1 MTWVKPKVLLFDNDN
16 ASFTGATTLSE
27 TAANFVCLDILLRT
41 NDSDYGS
48 VRVYRPNGKR
58 VSLQGSRRRSNQNRY
73 NRRNPIWHGEAFR
86 FLGWVRRCRQRNT
99 RWGLSKNHLS
109 PLFAMSSGAAQLS

>member
-58 VSLQGSRRRSNQNRY
+58 VSLQGSRTGPSALWMKARTVS
-73 NRRNPIWHGEAFR
+73 
-86 FLGWVRRCRQRNT
+86 LT
-99 RWGLSKNHLS
+99 
-109 PLFAMSSGAAQLS
+109 FARAVS